1 MKLVFLGCFGIKRN
15 LPFTFEVYVVD
26 EIHYCL
32 EIHVLNQLCYFSL
45 VFSSTYLLICSLAC
59 SVLLKSVLKPS
70 DR

>member
-45 VFSSTYLLICSLAC
+45 GLFIHILIDLLLGLFSLAE
-59 SVLLKSVLKPS
+59 VGAETL
-70 DR
+70 